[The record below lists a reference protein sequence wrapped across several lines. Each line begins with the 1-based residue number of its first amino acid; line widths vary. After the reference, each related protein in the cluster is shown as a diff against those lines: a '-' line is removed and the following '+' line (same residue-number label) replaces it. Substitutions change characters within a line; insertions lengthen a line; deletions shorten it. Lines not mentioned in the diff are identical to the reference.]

1 MSDSE
6 LYHHGVLGMKWG
18 VRKAKRQ
25 ADKIQRKDVRWANR
39 NYKRIYGKAYK
50 SVRPEMNAYM
60 RSELN
65 PKYREQIQKRK
76 VGLSYANEYNRKLAQ
91 LMNTRVTDIK
101 APSGKV
107 VQFIAKRGE
116 IGVHMALA
124 DAGYDMSQVKNGVY
138 SSGKIAYRK
147 KTVDIA

>member
-1 MSDSE
+1 MEHE
-6 LYHHGVLGMKWG
+6 LYHYGVLGMRWG

-25 ADKIQRKDVRWANR
+25 AARIQRKDVKWANR
-39 NYKRIYGKAYK
+39 NYNRIYKNAYK
-50 SVRPEMNAYM
+50 DIRSEMNAYT
-60 RSELN
+60 RNELN
-65 PKYREQIQKRK
+65 PKYREQIQRRK

-91 LMNTRVTDIK
+91 LMNTRVSDIR

-116 IGVHMALA
+116 LGVHMALA

-138 SSGKIAYRK
+138 KNGKIAYRK
-147 KTVDIA
+147 KSVDIAG

>member
-1 MSDSE
+1 MSECE

-25 ADKIQRKDVRWANR
+25 AARIQRKDVRWANR

-50 SVRPEMNAYM
+50 SIRPEMNAFT
-60 RSELN
+60 RNELN
-65 PKYREQIQKRK
+65 SKYREQIQKRK

-91 LMNTRVTDIK
+91 LMNARVSEIR

-107 VQFIAKRGE
+107 VKFIAKRGE

-124 DAGYDMSQVKNGVY
+124 DVGYDMSQVKNGVWKN
-138 SSGKIAYRK
+138 GKIAYRK
-147 KTVDIA
+147 KTVDMA

>member
-1 MSDSE
+1 MSNE
-6 LYHHGVLGMKWG
+6 LYHYGVLGMRWG

-25 ADKIQRKDVRWANR
+25 AARIQRKDVKWANR
-39 NYKRIYGKAYK
+39 NYNRIYKNAYK
-50 SVRPEMNAYM
+50 DIRSEMNAYT
-60 RSELN
+60 RNELN
-65 PKYREQIQKRK
+65 PKYREQIQRRK

-91 LMNTRVTDIK
+91 LMNTRVSDIR

-116 IGVHMALA
+116 LGVHMALA

-138 SSGKIAYRK
+138 KNGKIAYRK
-147 KTVDIA
+147 KSVDIAG

>member
-1 MSDSE
+1 MAEYE

-25 ADKIQRKDVRWANR
+25 AARIQRKDVKWANR
-39 NYKRIYGKAYK
+39 NYNRIYKNAYK
-50 SVRPEMNAYM
+50 EIRSEMNDFT
-60 RSELN
+60 RNELN
-65 PKYREQIQKRK
+65 PRYREQIQKRK

-91 LMNTRVTDIK
+91 LMNTRVSEIT

-107 VQFIAKRGE
+107 VKFIAKRGE

-138 SSGKIAYRK
+138 KNGKIAYRK
-147 KTVDIA
+147 KNVDMA

>member
-1 MSDSE
+1 MENE

-25 ADKIQRKDVRWANR
+25 AARIQRKDVRWANR
-39 NYKRIYGKAYK
+39 NYNRIYKNAYK
-50 SVRPEMNAYM
+50 AIRSEMNNFT
-60 RSELN
+60 RNELN
-65 PKYREQIQKRK
+65 PRYREQIQKRK

-91 LMNTRVTDIK
+91 LMNTRVSEIT

-107 VQFIAKRGE
+107 VKFIAKRGE

-138 SSGKIAYRK
+138 KNGKIAYRK
-147 KTVDIA
+147 KNVDMA